1 MGAQSAATRASS
13 VPGVNTTYMTSTL
26 LNAVARV
33 VLRDRR
39 ARKQAEDSH
48 LPGVAWAIYAAGALA
63 GAAAVN
69 AWHAPAV
76 PTPLATP
83 PPPHLPPPSPPPPPP
98 A

>member
-1 MGAQSAATRASS
+1 
-13 VPGVNTTYMTSTL
+13 MTSTL

-48 LPGVAWAIYAAGALA
+48 LPGVAWAIYGAGALA

-76 PTPLATP
+76 AIPLAIVAAV
-83 PPPHLPPPSPPPPPP
+83 SGWVVRSR
-98 A
+98 AAASASQRG